1 MVNFSFIKGVSHTF
15 LAQGISALFQIFIG
29 IITARYLGAE
39 GRGLYSLFFS
49 VAAIGANFAYLGM
62 SQATVYFRNREN
74 IANNILYGNV
84 IVVFLFQSLF
94 LAIVLFYLPDDVL
107 VKLIGSDSPVMAQ
120 VIWFI
125 LVILLADIL
134 LTGMVLSN
142 HNFLLYSLYILFQS
156 LFILLATLPLIFI
169 PITGEY
175 AIIIR
180 VSVVGILLFLYWL
193 VVLKKLELGGFII
206 NFNLLKRQLKFGFKS
221 FLQNLIGL
229 LNYRILLLLLG
240 LMSSISDVAM
250 FSVALLLVEVIRFVP
265 NTIGTVLLPKLTTL
279 KGRELIKF
287 STRTLRIVITV
298 NLVITPIIFYY
309 AEWIILFLFGD
320 EYSASVSVARILL
333 IGGFFGLVYQVLTR
347 VFTSESK
354 QKISIISASL
364 GLFISIVLTFLL
376 VPGQG
381 VDGAAFGFLFGS
393 LFTAIIMLVSF
404 CRAYQVS
411 LIYVLIPTKDDF
423 RFVYKKMYYAINYWR
438 LKV

>member
-74 IANNILYGNV
+74 IANNMLYGNV

-120 VIWFI
+120 VIWGM

-134 LTGMVLSN
+134 LSGMVLSN
-142 HNFLLYSLYILFQS
+142 HNFFLNSIYILFQS

-180 VSVVGILLFLYWL
+180 VSVVGILLF
-193 VVLKKLELGGFII
+193 F
-206 NFNLLKRQLKFGFKS
+206 
-221 FLQNLIGL
+221 
-229 LNYRILLLLLG
+229 
-240 LMSSISDVAM
+240 
-250 FSVALLLVEVIRFVP
+250 
-265 NTIGTVLLPKLTTL
+265 
-279 KGRELIKF
+279 
-287 STRTLRIVITV
+287 
-298 NLVITPIIFYY
+298 
-309 AEWIILFLFGD
+309 
-320 EYSASVSVARILL
+320 
-333 IGGFFGLVYQVLTR
+333 
-347 VFTSESK
+347 
-354 QKISIISASL
+354 
-364 GLFISIVLTFLL
+364 
-376 VPGQG
+376 
-381 VDGAAFGFLFGS
+381 
-393 LFTAIIMLVSF
+393 
-404 CRAYQVS
+404 
-411 LIYVLIPTKDDF
+411 
-423 RFVYKKMYYAINYWR
+423 
-438 LKV
+438 